1 MSGLT
6 GYDLEKHGS
15 KGIRIPVIAVSAFE
29 GPETRG
35 RTRDV
40 GATAFFRRPVD
51 GQALTDAV
59 RWATGER
66 R

>member
-6 GYDLEKHGS
+6 GYDLEKLGS
-15 KGIRIPVIAVSAFE
+15 KGIWIPVIAVSAFDD
-29 GPETRG
+29 PETRE
-35 RTRDV
+35 RARDLGV
-40 GATAFFRRPVD
+40 TACFRKPVD
-51 GQALTDAV
+51 GQTLIDAV